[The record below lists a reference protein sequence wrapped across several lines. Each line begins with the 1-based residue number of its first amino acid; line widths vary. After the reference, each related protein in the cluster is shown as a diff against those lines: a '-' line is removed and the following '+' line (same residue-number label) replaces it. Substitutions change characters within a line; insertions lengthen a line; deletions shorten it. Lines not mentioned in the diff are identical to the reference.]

1 MNQEDGYRERRPVSL
16 DSSRPEDTP
25 RSRYGQVK
33 NSNISQWWIIDQ
45 YFLDGF
51 TVYKEYWK
59 LVIINYDLFY
69 YSDTN
74 SGAGLY
80 SLWVRTDDQASLQ
93 PFDIRIA

>member
-1 MNQEDGYRERRPVSL
+1 M
-16 DSSRPEDTP
+16 
-25 RSRYGQVK
+25 
-33 NSNISQWWIIDQ
+33 
-45 YFLDGF
+45 
-51 TVYKEYWK
+51 YKEYWK

-80 SLWVRTDDQASLQ
+80 FLWVRTDDQASLQ